1 MSDKRVS
8 REFFEHYLPQ
18 AILTIADLDSLC
30 LQKSTF
36 IDETLQASMADML
49 YTVNFNERPGYFYII
64 VEHQRKPDKWMAY
77 RLLRYQVRIMDYHLK
92 KKSQRSLPLI
102 VPMVFYNGDK
112 PYPYSTDLFDLFGEQ
127 QPLAKDVLF
136 RPFTL
141 IDLTQISDDVLKKMQ
156 WVGIMG
162 LVQKHIATRDFM
174 NFLKRLLPLLK
185 HLESAGAEDYL
196 ISTLTYLLQADI
208 EDPEETAKL
217 IHNEL
222 SSRLGG
228 EVMTLAERLEER
240 GFHKGKL
247 EGEKV
252 GFEKGRNEEKLL
264 IAQQML
270 KQNVDTAFV
279 VKVTGLTLEEMVEL
293 I

>member
-1 MSDKRVS
+1 MSKIHSPHDHYFRTAMSDKRVS

-36 IDETLQASMADML
+36 IDEMLQASMADML

-92 KKSQRSLPLI
+92 KKSQRNLPLI

-162 LVQKHIATRDFM
+162 LVQKHIDMCRQPFPQTVGHALRTA
-174 NFLKRLLPLLK
+174 
-185 HLESAGAEDYL
+185 AGH
-196 ISTLTYLLQADI
+196 TT
-208 EDPEETAKL
+208 
-217 IHNEL
+217 
-222 SSRLGG
+222 
-228 EVMTLAERLEER
+228 
-240 GFHKGKL
+240 
-247 EGEKV
+247 
-252 GFEKGRNEEKLL
+252 
-264 IAQQML
+264 
-270 KQNVDTAFV
+270 
-279 VKVTGLTLEEMVEL
+279 
-293 I
+293 